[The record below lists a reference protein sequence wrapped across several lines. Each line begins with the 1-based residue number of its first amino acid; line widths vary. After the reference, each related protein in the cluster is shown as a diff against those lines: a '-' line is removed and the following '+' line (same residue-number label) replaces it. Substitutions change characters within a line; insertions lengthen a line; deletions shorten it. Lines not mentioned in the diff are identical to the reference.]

1 MHHTLVR
8 SLSVFS
14 GNSLQKPRASVRF
27 AGCSSYRPA
36 YFGGLV
42 YYPIGARHAFYT
54 FAPSTPSTC
63 PDAHSPTRP
72 RITHSSLFR
81 IIIAHGRDIRV
92 GEGFRVCNVAGL
104 FVISQ
109 SVRYYAQVRYATG
122 LIGYLNR
129 RLHRS

>member
-54 FAPSTPSTC
+54 FAPSTPFTC

-81 IIIAHGRDIRV
+81 IMIAHGRDIKV
-92 GEGFRVCNVAGL
+92 DEGSMCATLQACRY
-104 FVISQ
+104 Q
-109 SVRYYAQVRYATG
+109 SVQFGTT
-122 LIGYLNR
+122 
-129 RLHRS
+129 HRSGTPRVSLDT